1 VVLANDHKIVLRALF
16 KAGRCPFI
24 LEEIAATAAVSFER
38 AWYAVL
44 EMIELGLIAPAGI
57 GLYDL
62 SQHGKD
68 IASRVASSGR
78 AATKARESRFEGA
91 HEVPFTKISVEP

>member
-57 GLYDL
+57 GLYGL
-62 SQHGKD
+62 TEQGKD
-68 IASRVASSGR
+68 LASRFSASS
-78 AATKARESRFEGA
+78 
-91 HEVPFTKISVEP
+91 

>member
-1 VVLANDHKIVLRALF
+1 MTISESIKLVDTFQQQEPMHTLPCYEDPWCSRTTIKSSCAPYSR
-16 KAGRCPFI
+16 I

-62 SQHGKD
+62 TQHGKD
-68 IASRVASSGR
+68 IASQFASS
-78 AATKARESRFEGA
+78 
-91 HEVPFTKISVEP
+91 

>member
-1 VVLANDHKIVLRALF
+1 MLANDHKIVLRALF

-44 EMIELGLIAPAGI
+44 EIIGLGLIAPAGI

-62 SQHGKD
+62 TQHGKD
-68 IASRVASSGR
+68 ITGRFASS
-78 AATKARESRFEGA
+78 
-91 HEVPFTKISVEP
+91 